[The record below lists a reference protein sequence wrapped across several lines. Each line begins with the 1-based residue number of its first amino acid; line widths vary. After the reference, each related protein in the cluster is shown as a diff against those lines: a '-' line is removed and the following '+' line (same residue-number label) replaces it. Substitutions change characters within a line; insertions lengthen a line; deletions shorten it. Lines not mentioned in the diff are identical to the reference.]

1 MQKTWHIVVFFH
13 LSEPKGLN
21 WSGNLKYT
29 TTSWPVTSEKAVVD
43 QTNLN
48 KGGISTY
55 SNSGMAEKGGFSR

>member
-1 MQKTWHIVVFFH
+1 
-13 LSEPKGLN
+13 
-21 WSGNLKYT
+21 LKYT